1 MALMKPKG
9 LTENDGGMLEL
20 LEDII
25 GTSRFKTLFVQL
37 YYCVEELSKLRTEK
51 LKPVKGSCKKT
62 TFLEFFLK
70 LGEGSPNTQNLLLV
84 NYSPKTPLKHLTITQ
99 DFSTCQ
105 KKSEKIG
112 RNSQRGGMVRRF
124 GKIPKNC
131 LSFFTSPLSWWRL
144 RRMSWK
150 AQCRRRFVSSDRR
163 MKRWRWCTSRGRGTT
178 STVRRTLR
186 SPLNI
191 GNLRRRERRKRQE

>member
-1 MALMKPKG
+1 MYKGIDLDHIRFLILQGEVEQMALMKPKG

-51 LKPVKGSCKKT
+51 LKSVKGSCKKT

-105 KKSEKIG
+105 KK
-112 RNSQRGGMVRRF
+112 NRR
-124 GKIPKNC
+124 KLVEIPKGGGWSAD
-131 LSFFTSPLSWWRL
+131 LGKFP
-144 RRMSWK
+144 K
-150 AQCRRRFVSSDRR
+150 IVS
-163 MKRWRWCTSRGRGTT
+163 
-178 STVRRTLR
+178 LFLQA
-186 SPLNI
+186 P
-191 GNLRRRERRKRQE
+191 

>member
-1 MALMKPKG
+1 MYKGIDLDHIRFLILQGEVEQMALMKPKG

-37 YYCVEELSKLRTEK
+37 YYCVEELSNLRTEK

-105 KKSEKIG
+105 ISK
-112 RNSQRGGMVRRF
+112 
-124 GKIPKNC
+124 
-131 LSFFTSPLSWWRL
+131 
-144 RRMSWK
+144 
-150 AQCRRRFVSSDRR
+150 
-163 MKRWRWCTSRGRGTT
+163 GRGW
-178 STVRRTLR
+178 SADLGKFPKIVSLFYK
-186 SPLNI
+186 PLKLVEI
-191 GNLRRRERRKRQE
+191 EKDELEGPM